1 MSSLTQCFASGLKH
15 TSNNVTG
22 LIGKSKQVYK
32 VIPDY
37 TGILAEH
44 QGAGLIQML
53 GLEEPLSAP
62 KPQAGQVLDK

>member
-15 TSNNVTG
+15 TSNNVIG
-22 LIGKSKQVYK
+22 LIGKSKQVNK

-53 GLEEPLSAP
+53 GLVEAPSAP
-62 KPQAGQVLDK
+62 KPQAGQV